1 MSVLKESKKKN
12 YQKKTSLLLTIDS
25 FHCVDEKGDKK
36 GPVPPSKVSSS
47 LTVAFIVMVLVL
59 HEQIYR
65 FLLFHFARDLH
76 PVLEIERHRHIL
88 ARHIAVDAFSC
99 AAVAFIA
106 YKHKHFLRQFW
117 TMRRDQNF
125 HHRLHQYN
133 PAGHQVL
140 LFFFSYQVKN
150 MYDTIKWNDGIVFIL
165 HHVFAGAAAWGG
177 MYPGVASVYSLFF
190 MGISE
195 ISTCILCLL
204 ANFDDDFGVKG
215 LDQAFPMTRMI
226 LGVTFVVT
234 FVICRI
240 LLWPLFTFHFLGDA
254 RQALERNG
262 PFETPAV
269 KNALRMMMV
278 ACCGLSILQVIWLG
292 EIVMISKQ
300 ELSKLLL

>member
-1 MSVLKESKKKN
+1 MTLSKGQSFKN
-12 YQKKTSLLLTIDS
+12 SHKKTSLLLTIDS

-36 GPVPPSKVSSS
+36 GPVPPSMLSSV
-47 LTVAFIVMVLVL
+47 LTVAFIVMILVL

-65 FLLFHFARDLH
+65 FLLFQFARDLH
-76 PVLEIERHRHIL
+76 PVLDIEKHRHIL

-99 AAVAFIA
+99 AVVAFIG
-106 YKHKHFLRQFW
+106 YKNRHFLSQFLSLQ
-117 TMRRDQNF
+117 RDNNF
-125 HHRLHQYN
+125 HQRLHQYN

-215 LDQAFPMTRMI
+215 LDQAFPFTRI
-226 LGVTFVVT
+226 VLAFAFVVA
-234 FVICRI
+234 FIMCRI
-240 LLWPLFTFHFLGDA
+240 LLWPIFTFHFLGDA

-262 PFETPAV
+262 PFETPEV

-278 ACCGLSILQVIWLG
+278 ACCGLTILQVIWLG

-300 ELSKLLL
+300 EISKLL

>member
-1 MSVLKESKKKN
+1 MKDKNLKNPPPRKIP
-12 YQKKTSLLLTIDS
+12 SLLLTFDS
-25 FHCVDEKGDKK
+25 FHCTDEKGDK
-36 GPVPPSKVSSS
+36 GPRPPSKTSSI
-47 LTVAFIVMVLVL
+47 LTVAFIVLILVL

-65 FLLFHFARDLH
+65 FLLYAFARDLH

-88 ARHIAVDAFSC
+88 ARHIAVDSFSC
-99 AAVAFIA
+99 AVVAFIS
-106 YKHKHFLRQFW
+106 YKHRHLLSHLLKFQ
-117 TMRRDQNF
+117 RDDNF
-125 HHRLHQYN
+125 HQRLHQYN

-150 MYDTIKWNDGIVFIL
+150 MYDTIKWNDGIIFVL
-165 HHVFAGAAAWGG
+165 HHIFAGLAAWGG

-215 LDQAFPMTRMI
+215 LDQAFPLTKII
-226 LGVTFVVT
+226 LAVAFVVA
-234 FVICRI
+234 FVVCRI
-240 LLWPLFTFHFLGDA
+240 LLWPLFTFHFMEDA
-254 RQALERNG
+254 KQALKRNG

-278 ACCGLSILQVIWLG
+278 ACSALSVLQVIWLG
-292 EIVMISKQ
+292 EIFMIARQ
-300 ELSKLLL
+300 EISTMF